1 MTVLMSH
8 HPVPPFSFGGKLCPC
23 TFIREPS
30 ALSRA
35 QFLLRVVE
43 FECFGVL
50 SVCSVLWGSRWVNCC
65 WKLCDVEVCLC
76 VFVFLGVCY

>member
-8 HPVPPFSFGGKLCPC
+8 HPVPPFSFGGKLFPC
-23 TFIREPS
+23 TFIRESS

-43 FECFGVL
+43 FEFCG
-50 SVCSVLWGSRWVNCC
+50 VCSVCGGFGGLGWGE
-65 WKLCDVEVCLC
+65 LLLEV
-76 VFVFLGVCY
+76 V

>member
-8 HPVPPFSFGGKLCPC
+8 HPVPPFSFGGKPSPC

-35 QFLLRVVE
+35 QFLLRVAE
-43 FECFGVL
+43 FEFFG
-50 SVCSVLWGSRWVNCC
+50 VCSVFCGFGGLGWGE
-65 WKLCDVEVCLC
+65 LLLEV
-76 VFVFLGVCY
+76 V